1 MLIKVNVYDQII
13 AQRLLTLAAKTA
25 TTLALETWLPL
36 TGCLYRFTLNRFNEN
51 PTSSKLKLP

>member
-36 TGCLYRFTLNRFNEN
+36 TGCLYRFTLNRII
-51 PTSSKLKLP
+51 S